1 MVSFFRSVL
10 LLSSLTLLSAR
21 ETTASD
27 VNNNNNNNNNNS
39 DDPFADFDLDA
50 SDDTTSMCYLA
61 GSSVAGVLA
70 LPIKYTGMVVY
81 YVLSPVIW
89 VVELARSILG
99 TIFDILLYLPRL
111 VVRII
116 WFCLMVIPKVLWWLF
131 TAVASALGPLAA
143 FAFGAVLLIVLATV
157 FLSAPVGLLLGAV
170 FVALVAVIMSGSVQ
184 GVVGMVRCVIHCNG
198 RGGSRGV
205 LCRTRNA
212 CARLSAWSQ
221 TPALS
226 FLSSPFLSHDL
237 SLSLF
242 LDSRGHHVPV
252 PTLLR
257 RHVCWPQRVWVLGQR
272 HHLDVVHR
280 LASTYAHS
288 IQ

>member
-1 MVSFFRSVL
+1 
-10 LLSSLTLLSAR
+10 
-21 ETTASD
+21 
-27 VNNNNNNNNNNS
+27 
-39 DDPFADFDLDA
+39 
-50 SDDTTSMCYLA
+50 
-61 GSSVAGVLA
+61 
-70 LPIKYTGMVVY
+70 MVVY

-131 TAVASALGPLAA
+131 TAVASALGPLVA

-170 FVALVAVIMSGSVQ
+170 FVALVAVIMSGIVQ

-198 RGGSRGV
+198 GGGSRGV

-212 CARLSAWSQ
+212 CARLLGLKR
-221 TPALS
+221 PLS
-226 FLSSPFLSHDL
+226 LSFPFLSSHTISL
-237 SLSLF
+237 SLSF
-242 LDSRGHHVPV
+242 
-252 PTLLR
+252 
-257 RHVCWPQRVWVLGQR
+257 
-272 HHLDVVHR
+272 
-280 LASTYAHS
+280 
-288 IQ
+288 